1 MKKILITGGCG
12 FIGSSL
18 VRKIVTDNLFKV
30 INVDNLTYAGN
41 LESLNEIKV
50 RTTFEKVD
58 ISDFNSIKD
67 VFFKHK
73 PNYVMHLAA
82 ESHVDRSISN
92 SDVFISTNI
101 IGTHNLLKCSHQL
114 INEPNYNKIIL
125 DFTTYQLMKFMEIL
139 KMEIFLQ
146 KIPVTNHPLLIQ
158 HQRLSSDHLVRAWGR
173 TYKLPILITNC
184 SNNYGP
190 YHFPEKLIPNVII
203 RAMNE
208 ENIRVYG
215 DGSQIRDWLYVEDH
229 VEALLSVISSGK
241 IGETYNIGGNN
252 EKTNLEVVNIICD
265 LLEKHFGKN
274 KKKISNYKELI
285 TFVDDRPGHDTRY
298 AIDSTKIRKELNWI
312 PSETFETGIE
322 KTVKWYIDNKS
333 WWESLI

>member
-1 MKKILITGGCG
+1 
-12 FIGSSL
+12 
-18 VRKIVTDNLFKV
+18 
-30 INVDNLTYAGN
+30 
-41 LESLNEIKV
+41 
-50 RTTFEKVD
+50 
-58 ISDFNSIKD
+58 
-67 VFFKHK
+67 
-73 PNYVMHLAA
+73 
-82 ESHVDRSISN
+82 
-92 SDVFISTNI
+92 
-101 IGTHNLLKCSHQL
+101 
-114 INEPNYNKIIL
+114 
-125 DFTTYQLMKFMEIL
+125 
-139 KMEIFLQ
+139 
-146 KIPVTNHPLLIQ
+146 
-158 HQRLSSDHLVRAWGR
+158 
-173 TYKLPILITNC
+173 
-184 SNNYGP
+184 
-190 YHFPEKLIPNVII
+190 
-203 RAMNE
+203 MNE